1 MRNKE
6 LKQPTM
12 QPAKEPVL
20 TLPLILLAASH
31 AVTDLSQGALPVLL
45 PFLQSAFGLTYAQ
58 VGVIVLTQNI
68 TSSVIQPA
76 FGYLADRLSMPWL
89 IPAGILLSGIGFAVT
104 GHVGSYPALLAVV
117 VVTGLGVASFHPQ
130 GTKGA
135 HLVSVSS
142 SRGQSMAIF
151 SLGGNLG
158 MAVGTVLMGAL
169 LTLPGG
175 MGNTVW
181 FLLPAGLAAAIVW
194 LNLARICPATP
205 AGGAGKTGR
214 GPARLPYGLI
224 TVMLAFIFIRT
235 SVHAGL
241 TTFIPLY
248 YVNYLGGSAVY
259 AGYLLS
265 AFLIGGVVGTFV
277 GGTLS
282 DRFGRKTLIFSS
294 MLVTWPLLVLFQFTS
309 GLATIALMAVT
320 GFTIIASFS
329 PLLVMAQEIMPGYE
343 AMAGGL
349 TIGFSIGL
357 GGIGATILGFV
368 ADHFGVPSVF
378 TVISILPAATLAL
391 ALLLPGRMFKRDHLS
406 AA

>member
-1 MRNKE
+1 
-6 LKQPTM
+6 M
-12 QPAKEPVL
+12 QSNKEPVL
-20 TLPLILLAASH
+20 TLPILLLALSH

-45 PFLQSAFGLTYAQ
+45 PFLQTAFGLTYAQ

-89 IPAGILLSGIGFAVT
+89 IPAGILLSGIGFAAT
-104 GHVGSYPALLAVV
+104 GHVGSYPLLLAIVV
-117 VVTGLGVASFHPQ
+117 ITGLGVASFHPQ

-135 HLVSVSS
+135 HLVSAPSR
-142 SRGQSMAIF
+142 RGQSMAIF

-158 MAVGTVLMGAL
+158 MAVGTILMGAL

-175 MGNTVW
+175 MGNTTW
-181 FLLPAGLAAAIVW
+181 FLLPAVVTAGLVW
-194 LNLARICPATP
+194 LNLPRVSPASPT
-205 AGGAGKTGR
+205 GATGR
-214 GPARLPYGLI
+214 KGSGPDRLPYRLMSI
-224 TVMLAFIFIRT
+224 LLAFILVRT
-235 SVHAGL
+235 TIHTGL

-248 YVNYLGGSAVY
+248 YVNYLGGNAVY

-265 AFLIGGVVGTFV
+265 AFLLGGVAGTLV

-282 DRFGRKTLIFSS
+282 DRFGRKTLIVCS
-294 MLVTWPLLVLFQFTS
+294 MLISWPLLALVQFTG

-320 GFTIIASFS
+320 GFTLIANFS

-357 GGIGATILGFV
+357 GGVGATALGFA

-378 TVISILPAATLAL
+378 TVISVLPAATIAL
-391 ALLLPGRMFKRDHLS
+391 AMLMPGRMFKRDHPS